1 MSRRAFI
8 RNTALCAVAVSAHG
22 FVRFEG
28 DHFTGDCETTSDILG
43 PFYRPGSPV
52 RNSLVI
58 EGEPGTRIELSGMIR
73 HRDCVTPCKNAKVE
87 LWHCDGK
94 GVYDNS
100 SDAFKYR
107 GTTFADAQGKYAF
120 QTILP
125 VPYDAGGGFIRPA
138 HFHLL
143 ITAEGYMPLVTQ
155 LYFSGDQNIPKD
167 AYAANPAAKNRIL
180 KTEKSKDGSQ
190 KVTYHVSMS
199 RTLAAEPA
207 SLEKLTGIY
216 QDEKDKNKT
225 TELFS
230 KDGFLWVKNEVFGQH
245 FEFRGN
251 NTFEYPAL
259 PPGFHTTLRFDLLPD
274 GSVRMTMDNLD
285 ERNIKE
291 VSVAIKKPS

>member
-8 RNTALCAVAVSAHG
+8 RNTALCAVAVSVHG
-22 FVRFEG
+22 FVRPEG

-52 RNSLVI
+52 RNNLVI
-58 EGEPGTRIELSGMIR
+58 AGEPGARIELSGMIR
-73 HRDCVTPCKNAKVE
+73 HKDCVTPCKNAKVE

-94 GVYDNS
+94 GVYDNAT
-100 SDAFKYR
+100 DAFKYR
-107 GTTFADAQGKYAF
+107 GTTYADDKGRYAF

-125 VPYDAGGGFIRPA
+125 VPYDAGGGLIRPA
-138 HFHLL
+138 HFHLM

-155 LYFSGDQNIPKD
+155 LYFSGDQNISKD
-167 AYAANPAAKNRIL
+167 AFASNPAAKNRIL
-180 KTEKSKDGSQ
+180 KTEQGKDGGQ

-207 SLEKLTGIY
+207 SLDKLTGIY
-216 QDEKDKNKT
+216 VDEKDKNKT

-230 KDGFLWVKNEVFGQH
+230 KDGFLWVKNEVYGQH
-245 FEFRGN
+245 FEYRGN
-251 NTFEYPAL
+251 NKFEYPAL
-259 PPGFHTTLRFDLLPD
+259 PPGFYTSLTFDIQPD
-274 GSVRMTMDNLD
+274 GAVRMTMENLD

-291 VSVAIKKPS
+291 SSVSIRRPR

>member
-73 HRDCVTPCKNAKVE
+73 HSDCVKPCKNAKIE

-100 SDAFKYR
+100 SDAFRYR
-107 GTTFADAQGKYAF
+107 GTTYADAQGKYAF

-125 VPYDAGGGFIRPA
+125 VPYDAGGGLIRPA
-138 HFHLL
+138 HFHLM
-143 ITAEGYMPLVTQ
+143 ITAEGFVPLVTQ
-155 LYFSGDQNIPKD
+155 LYFSGDTHIQKD

-180 KTEKSKDGSQ
+180 KTEKRKDGSQ

-199 RTLAAEPA
+199 RTLQAEPA
-207 SLEKLTGIY
+207 SLERLTGVY
-216 QDEKDKNKT
+216 VDEKDPAKT
-225 TELFS
+225 VELFS
-230 KDGFLWVKNEVFGQH
+230 KDHMLWVKNEVFGQH

-259 PPGFHTTLRFDLLPD
+259 PPGFHTTLTFDIQQD

-285 ERNIKE
+285 ERNIRE
-291 VSVAIKKPS
+291 VTVAIKRPG